1 MTEWSTPHLKAILIG
16 NSGVGKSSFMTRF
29 VDHRF
34 TNLYRATVGVDFLTK
49 EITIDK
55 RSVILQLFLH
65 QIWDTAGTE
74 RFHSLGTALYR
85 GAHCCLLVF
94 DVTSSISFD
103 ALEVWKKEFLVQA
116 CPSDPSGFPFIVLG
130 NKIDLDYREVST
142 KQAQQWCSEIGAEY
156 FECSAKEDIGVDSTF
171 HSAARAA
178 LQYLK
183 IHHVE
188 NGEAIQMI
196 QKQQEK
202 KPNKK
207 CSC

>member
-1 MTEWSTPHLKAILIG
+1 MTEWSTPHLKLILIG

-34 TNLYRATVGVDFLTK
+34 TNLYRATIGVDFLAK
-49 EITIDK
+49 EVIIDK
-55 RSVILQLFLH
+55 TSVIL

-94 DVTSSISFD
+94 DVTSPISFD
-103 ALEVWKKEFLVQA
+103 ALDVWKEEFLVQVS
-116 CPSDPSGFPFIVLG
+116 P
-130 NKIDLDYREVST
+130 NK
-142 KQAQQWCSEIGAEY
+142 AQQWCSEIGAEY
-156 FECSAKEDIGVDSTF
+156 FECSAKEDIGVVAAF

-183 IHHVE
+183 SHHDVE
-188 NGEAIQMI
+188 NGEDIQVI
-196 QKQQEK
+196 QKQQDK

-207 CSC
+207 CHC

>member
-1 MTEWSTPHLKAILIG
+1 MTEWSTPHLKVILIG

-34 TNLYRATVGVDFLTK
+34 TKLYRATIGVDFLAK
-49 EITIDK
+49 EVTIDK

-94 DVTSSISFD
+94 DVTSSVSFD
-103 ALEVWKKEFLVQA
+103 ALDVWKKEFLVQA
-116 CPSDPSGFPFIVLG
+116 FPSDATAFPFIVLG
-130 NKIDLDYREVST
+130 NKIDLDHRE
-142 KQAQQWCSEIGAEY
+142 
-156 FECSAKEDIGVDSTF
+156 
-171 HSAARAA
+171 
-178 LQYLK
+178 LK
-183 IHHVE
+183 SHHVE
-188 NGEAIQMI
+188 NGEDIQII
-196 QKQQEK
+196 QKQQDK

-207 CSC
+207 CYC